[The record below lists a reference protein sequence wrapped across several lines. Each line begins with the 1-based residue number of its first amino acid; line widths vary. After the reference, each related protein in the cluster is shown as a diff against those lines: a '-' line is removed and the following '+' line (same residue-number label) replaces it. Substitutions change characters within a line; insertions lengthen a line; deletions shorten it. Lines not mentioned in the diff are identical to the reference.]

1 MVHIPYPAPDP
12 PPNLHTLFFCPKK
25 KKAGE
30 EAIYG
35 VPVADGGMVS
45 SLFFCFFP
53 FNIVGILHV
62 FDLRSVSWVVR
73 CCMGLILNA

>member
-35 VPVADGGMVS
+35 VSVADGGMVS

-53 FNIVGILHV
+53 FNIV
-62 FDLRSVSWVVR
+62 
-73 CCMGLILNA
+73 